1 LWISF
6 TDYQAAMLAT
16 MHHDS
21 FGGDGAAQ
29 FFERHGLHDPASLD
43 QVRSRVTYYAGM
55 VPKIPAQFHRLQDGL
70 KVVIN
75 GQAWQCI
82 SGFGHAPEHM
92 ALYQADRGLLIS
104 GDMVLP
110 RISTNVSVYDAEP
123 EADNLRLFLNSIDKF
138 KPLRADTLTLPSHGK
153 PFVGLHERIEQ
164 LHNHHRDRLDEVLQA
179 CAQKPCSAHDV
190 LPVLFKR
197 ALDLHQ
203 TTFAMGEAVAHLH
216 CLWHA
221 GQLVRQ
227 RDARGVWRFTSAAT
241 PRL

>member
-1 LWISF
+1 
-6 TDYQAAMLAT
+6 
-16 MHHDS
+16 
-21 FGGDGAAQ
+21 
-29 FFERHGLHDPASLD
+29 
-43 QVRSRVTYYAGM
+43 
-55 VPKIPAQFHRLQDGL
+55 
-70 KVVIN
+70 
-75 GQAWQCI
+75 
-82 SGFGHAPEHM
+82 
-92 ALYQADRGLLIS
+92 
-104 GDMVLP
+104 MVLP
-110 RISTNVSVYDAEP
+110 RISTTVSVYDAEP
-123 EADNLRLFLNSIDKF
+123 EADNLRLFLNSIDTF

-153 PFVGLHERIEQ
+153 PFVGLPERIEQ

-227 RDARGVWRFTSAAT
+227 RDTRGVWRFTSAVT